1 MYNMRAYRVVN
12 SSTKKR
18 IYALIFFHN
27 QHYRYVNI
35 HVNIHNTYIITYL
48 LLNLLINKSNQFK
61 HLPAIFESYATPVP
75 QTPLSRAAAT
85 SPAQRVPW
93 LLNQSS
99 VYLGY
104 GYGSLELKS

>member
-1 MYNMRAYRVVN
+1 M
-12 SSTKKR
+12 
-18 IYALIFFHN
+18 
-27 QHYRYVNI
+27 YRYI
-35 HVNIHNTYIITYL
+35 KKIQYTYTLHYVLPYFRIAVGIDCS
-48 LLNLLINKSNQFK
+48 INPTK

-104 GYGSLELKS
+104 GNGSFELKS